1 MTTTELLGHKEF
13 DAAVNKIDP
22 GVAVSLALIDVD
34 NFARINDEYGRAAG
48 DSVLRGLEEVLTG
61 SLPEGALLGRVGGD
75 EYAAALPDMPAEG
88 ALIVFE
94 EIRQHVA
101 DRDPVPEVK
110 HRTHLSV
117 GIANRPTHAS
127 SVSELFR
134 AAKEGLFRAK
144 SEGRNRTAIYVES
157 KMVLKSNYYSR
168 ASLDRLA
175 KLSSARNRTEA
186 SLLREAL
193 DDLLIKHREAL

>member
-1 MTTTELLGHKEF
+1 MPKTGLLGRERF
-13 DAAVNKIDP
+13 EAAVNKVDP
-22 GVAVSLALIDVD
+22 DAPLSLALIDID
-34 NFARINDEYGRAAG
+34 NFARINDKHGRAAG
-48 DSVLRGLEEVLTG
+48 DAVLREVEEVLTG

-75 EYAAALPDMPAEG
+75 EYAAALPGMPAES
-88 ALIVFE
+88 ALIVLE

-101 DRDPVPEVK
+101 DRDPVSGVTHK
-110 HRTHLSV
+110 THLSV

-127 SVSELFR
+127 SASELFR
-134 AAKEGLFRAK
+134 AAEEALYRAK
-144 SEGRNRTAIYVES
+144 SEGRNRTAIYVGS

-168 ASLDRLA
+168 ASLDRLT

-193 DDLLIKHREAL
+193 EDLVTKHRDAL

>member
-1 MTTTELLGHKEF
+1 MSTTELLGHKEF
-13 DAAVNKIDP
+13 EAAVNKIDP
-22 GVAVSLALIDVD
+22 GVPVSLALIDVD
-34 NFARINDEYGRAAG
+34 NFARINDEYGRPAG
-48 DSVLRGLEEVLTG
+48 DAVLRALEEVLTG
-61 SLPEGALLGRVGGD
+61 SLPEDALLGRLGGD
-75 EYAAALPDMPAEG
+75 EYAVALPDIPAES
-88 ALIVFE
+88 ALIVLE

-110 HRTHLSV
+110 HRTYLSI

-127 SVSELFR
+127 SVPELFR

-168 ASLDRLA
+168 AGLDRLT

-193 DDLLIKHREAL
+193 DDLLIKHSEAL

>member
-1 MTTTELLGHKEF
+1 MSTTELLGHKEF
-13 DAAVNKIDP
+13 EAAVNKVDP
-22 GVAVSLALIDVD
+22 GVPVSLALIDVD

-48 DSVLRGLEEVLTG
+48 DSVLRELEQVLTG
-61 SLPEGALLGRVGGD
+61 SLPADALLGRVGGD
-75 EYAAALPDMPAEG
+75 EYAAALPEMPAES
-88 ALIVFE
+88 ALIVLE
-94 EIRQHVA
+94 EIREHVA
-101 DRDPVPEVK
+101 DRPVPEVK
-110 HRTHLSV
+110 HKTHLSI

-168 ASLDRLA
+168 ASLDRLG
-175 KLSSARNRTEA
+175 KLASATERTEA

-193 DDLLIKHREAL
+193 DDLLQKHRDRL